1 MTRSALLAALLMAL
15 APAVAHGLPSYPP
28 FPGPAIPTG
37 GADTTGVAI
46 GDLNGDQATDLVVTD
61 GAGAAVRALL
71 GDATGKLFAA
81 GSVTS
86 LSAAPSEPEIAQ
98 LDGQAGRDVAFASGA
113 SGFTWVAGDGAG
125 GLSTPTTIATGGTAS
140 TLALANVAGNSA
152 IDVVAGNQNS
162 VAVLVNDGA
171 GSFSPTIGSPYA
183 TGMTV
188 QHVEVGDVNNDGNP
202 DIVATGVAD
211 LAVLLNNGT
220 GSFGLA
226 PGSPMFV
233 VGGGAVRSTIGHF
246 AGSSAADIAVTNPN
260 TNEVRFLTGAGDGT
274 FVVSVVA
281 TNLFPGLR
289 DIKTADFDGN
299 GLDDVVVSH
308 NDGFNVLYQ
317 SPAGVFITRGA
328 GSVGISQANFVEAA
342 DLDRDGMVDVVGARA
357 VTSADDYAFTFRNAS
372 TPSAQVTGPVDPF
385 PDQQVGTI
393 GPVRNMIV
401 FNNGQAPLRIE
412 RPIFQSGNGDFLFA
426 GGDCDNGPVPP
437 GGSCTIFVRFAPLDT
452 GLRQAIVGVQSNAPD
467 SPGFPISGTGLQAQP
482 GPAGPEGPAGSTGAS
497 GADGAAGPQGATGA
511 TGATGPKGDKGDPGA
526 GVTGAT
532 IKCKPARVRKGRV
545 TPSCTLTLKVT
556 SAVRAARVTV
566 RRGGR
571 VVARGTGIAA
581 HRTIRIALPAGVRSG
596 SLRVVTVDRAG
607 RKRAIRR
614 IVR

>member
-1 MTRSALLAALLMAL
+1 MAL
-15 APAVAHGLPSYPP
+15 APAVAQGLPSYQP

-37 GADTTGVAI
+37 GADTTGAAV

-61 GAGAAVRALL
+61 GAGAAVRALV

-86 LSAAPSEPEIAQ
+86 LAAAPSEPEIAQ

-125 GLSTPTTIATGGTAS
+125 GLSTPTTVATGGTAS
-140 TLALANVAGNSA
+140 TLALADVAGNSA
-152 IDVVAGNQNS
+152 MDVVVGNQNS
-162 VAVLVNDGA
+162 VAVLVNDGT

-188 QHVEVGDVNNDGNP
+188 QHVEVGDVNNDGHP

-233 VGGGAVRSTIGHF
+233 VGGGAVRNTLGHF
-246 AGSSAADIAVTNPN
+246 VGSSALDIAVTNPN

-274 FVVSVVA
+274 FVVSLVA
-281 TNLFPGLR
+281 TNLFTGLR
-289 DIKTADFDGN
+289 DIATADFDGN

-308 NDGFNVLYQ
+308 NDGFTVLYQ
-317 SPAGVFITRGA
+317 APAGTFITRGA

-357 VTSADDYAFTFRNAS
+357 VSSADDFAFAFRNAS
-372 TPSAQVTGPVDPF
+372 TPSAQVAGPVDPF

-393 GPVRNMIV
+393 GPVRTMVV

-412 RPIFQSGNGDFLFA
+412 RPIFQSGSGDFLLA
-426 GGDCDNGPVPP
+426 GGTCDDGPIPP
-437 GGSCTIFVRFAPLDT
+437 GGSCTIFVRFAPLET

-467 SPGFPISGTGLQAQP
+467 GSGFPISGTGLPAQP
-482 GPAGPEGPAGSTGAS
+482 GPAGPEGPAGATGAA
-497 GADGAAGPQGATGA
+497 GADGAAGAAGVAGAI
-511 TGATGPKGDKGDPGA
+511 GPKGDKGDPGA
-526 GVTGAT
+526 GLTGAT
-532 IKCKPARVRKGRV
+532 IKCKPVPVRKGRV
-545 TPSCTLTLKVT
+545 RPSCTLTLKVT
-556 SAVRAARVTV
+556 STVRAARVTV

-581 HRTIRIALPAGVRSG
+581 RGTIRIALPTGVRSG
-596 SLRVVTVDRAG
+596 SIRVVTVDRAG
-607 RKRAIRR
+607 HKRAIRT